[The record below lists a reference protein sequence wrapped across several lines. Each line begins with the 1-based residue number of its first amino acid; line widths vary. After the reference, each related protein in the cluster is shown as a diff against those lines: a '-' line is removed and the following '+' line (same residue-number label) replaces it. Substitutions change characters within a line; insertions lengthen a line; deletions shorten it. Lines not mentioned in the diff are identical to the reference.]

1 MLRSLV
7 LPAPLPVP
15 FRLLPER
22 RCFANVGVEKCYLLH
37 PPAPAARMGTPSL
50 PPPIAAIQNWWSWK
64 APPLVGTL
72 RDPYGTLTGPLGNYF
87 RNTWQFAMTG
97 GSLREL
103 EMVRESCCPRR
114 KFNVIL
120 MWVLPSGPG
129 TLPEPSGTHV
139 FHLAQRIKAT

>member
-1 MLRSLV
+1 M

-22 RCFANVGVEKCYLLH
+22 RCFANVGVGKCYLLH

-72 RDPYGTLTGPLGNYF
+72 RYPYGTLTGPLE
-87 RNTWQFAMTG
+87 NTSGIHVWCRSLLFVIRKTG
-97 GSLREL
+97 ETFSTDDFLIP
-103 EMVRESCCPRR
+103 S
-114 KFNVIL
+114 KITSITDFNLSGGCFPIVLHIL
-120 MWVLPSGPG
+120 QKLSICI
-129 TLPEPSGTHV
+129 L
-139 FHLAQRIKAT
+139 FCIDFN